1 MTLNTSQVSYYMTQ
15 RKKGVTQH
23 ISAMTAGISVRSG
36 RRIEKDQW
44 SKAGARHWR
53 TRKDPL
59 EAVWDSMPVPLLKE
73 RPALMPTTLLEMLQD
88 KYPGQYPNSLRRTMQ
103 RRVREWKLQ
112 YGAEQEVMFRQRHQ
126 PGLRGLS
133 DFTELKGVVVTIDGK
148 LLAHKLYHFRL
159 EWSHWSWM
167 RVVLG
172 GESFTALAEGLQEA
186 PGQLGGVPAEHK
198 TDSQRAAW
206 KQQGEDGRRELTE
219 RYAALCRHYGMQGVH
234 NNAGRGHENGSVES
248 AHGHLK
254 RRIRQ
259 ALILRGSND
268 FSTQEEYQT
277 FITQQVM
284 RHNRNNQD
292 LVKEERPHLKP
303 LPLRRSADYDELTVR
318 VSSSSTI
325 NVRHVIHSVPSRLVG
340 QLLRVRL
347 WDDRLSCYVGSNEVM
362 SCLRVRP
369 EKGKTRARRIDFR
382 HVIDSLAKKP

>member
-1 MTLNTSQVSYYMTQ
+1 MG
-15 RKKGVTQH
+15 KKQC
-23 ISAMTAGISVRSG
+23 SALG
-36 RRIEKDQW
+36 
-44 SKAGARHWR
+44 

-59 EAVWDSMPVPLLKE
+59 EAVWDSMLVPLLKE
-73 RPALMPTTLLEMLQD
+73 RPALTPTTLLEMLQD

-133 DFTELKGVVVTIDGK
+133 DFTELKGVVVTIAGK

-159 EWSHWSWM
+159 EWSHWSW
-167 RVVLG
+167 
-172 GESFTALAEGLQEA
+172 
-186 PGQLGGVPAEHK
+186 
-198 TDSQRAAW
+198 
-206 KQQGEDGRRELTE
+206 
-219 RYAALCRHYGMQGVH
+219 
-234 NNAGRGHENGSVES
+234 S

-254 RRIRQ
+254 RRICQ
-259 ALILRGSND
+259 ALIQRGSND
-268 FSTQEEYQT
+268 FSTIEEYQA

-292 LVKEERPHLKP
+292 LVKEERLHLKP

-318 VSSSSTI
+318 VSRSSTT
-325 NVRHVIHSVPSRLVG
+325 NVKHVVYSVPSRLVG

-347 WDDRLSCYVGSNEVM
+347 WDDRLSCYVGSSEVM
-362 SCLRVRP
+362 SCPRVRP

-382 HVIDSLAKKP
+382 HVIDSLAKKPGAFCHATLRNDILPDDEWRRLWRRLCNHLEPDMAGRLMVHALKLAAGYDDISVVAKGMEQMLNTPGNVDLHRLMRFLGIKEKALPVVNVKQHNLSSYEQLLRGKGGSQ